1 MESVAYVTAMARI
14 FDNIDLKFTQGLQ
27 DIITNTGVKR
37 VDFCVG
43 YFNLRGWD
51 LIIDQIDQLTGDYI
65 EEESTNEPQHRV
77 CRLLIGMHQP
87 PEEQTRWLYSN
98 EDRTPDPEFVRSQK
112 VKIAR
117 DFRHQLQLGLPTKKD
132 ELTLRRLSQQLKY
145 GKVCVKLY
153 LRHPL
158 HAKLY
163 LAYRPDDNFNKIM
176 ALMGSSNLTFSGLCG
191 NGELNAEFADSDQSK
206 KLADWF
212 AERWDDRFCIDIT
225 NELIDAI
232 DNSWAGK
239 KDIPPYYIYLKTAY
253 HLSEEA
259 RSGIKEFTLTPE
271 FSRELFDFQQTAVKI
286 AARHLR
292 NEKRGGAMIGDVV
305 GLGKTIT
312 ACAIAKIYETTYA
325 SSTLIICPANLQ
337 EMWKKYAIKYD
348 LKVDI
353 MSMAKPI
360 DIDNA
365 RYYRLIIIDESHNL
379 RNGSKGSRYRNIK
392 SLIDRQDSNV
402 LLLTATPYNKDF
414 SDLANQLRLF
424 IDEDQD
430 LGMRPETYIRNLGG
444 ERQFMQA
451 HSETFIRSIAAFD
464 KSNCVEDWNELM
476 KLFLVRRTR
485 TFIKENY
492 AKTDPENGRRYL
504 EFPDKS
510 RSYFPDRIPKALKFE
525 TQPEDQYSRLYSDK
539 MIELMKSL
547 TLPRYG
553 LTAYINEDK
562 TQEASITE
570 KGIIENLSRAGT
582 QQMGFCKS
590 TFFKRID
597 SCGFSFLLT
606 LSRHILRNIVF
617 IYALEN
623 KLRLPIGDENQL
635 PDDFIDDED
644 VNCNIL
650 GDEFAKNGLPGK
662 YELPKI
668 STDIEEYMHRAKEYY
683 YAVATKNNVGFI
695 DSKYFKRTLKQH
707 LRKDCETL
715 IEMIKLCGEWKP
727 ATDRKL
733 NRLYDMLT
741 KDHKDEKVVVFT
753 QYSDTANYIYRE
765 LKNLGLKQLCVVT
778 GGSDNPTAD
787 VEKFSP
793 ISNER
798 PDIAPEEQY
807 RVMIATDVLSE
818 GQNLQDSHIIFNF
831 DLPWAIIRLIQR
843 AGRVDRIGQKAE
855 QIYCYSFFPADGV
868 ENIISLRKRL
878 NNRINDNAS
887 IIGSD
892 EIFFEGNEQNLRDMF
907 NEKAGTLDDEDDSDV
922 DLSSQAFQIWKN
934 ATDANPKLKE
944 IIPQLQNMVYS
955 TKEVKDAGSSGV
967 ITYARTHNDFDVLT
981 WLAPDG
987 SVTSHSQ
994 KKILQAMQCSLTDPN
1009 VEPLS
1014 NHHELVCQAIEQV
1027 EQETTDPTTAGILG
1041 NRFSTRYRLV
1051 DLLDHYYKQDMNIFF
1066 STEDKEDLKLAID
1079 DIYNYPL
1086 LDSAKLTIGQ
1096 MLRRNQN
1103 NDEIVQ
1109 YVLDLRKSGALCR
1122 LPVEDNTHREP
1133 AIICSLGMKYNK

>member
-1 MESVAYVTAMARI
+1 MARI

-27 DIITNTGVKR
+27 DIINAERGVKR

-51 LIIDQIDQLTGDYI
+51 LIIDQIDTLEGDFV
-65 EEESTNEPQHRV
+65 EEESLREPMHRV
-77 CRLLIGMHQP
+77 CRLLIGMHRP
-87 PEEQTRWLYSN
+87 PEELTRWLYGK
-98 EDRTPDPEFVRSQK
+98 EDFTPDAEFVRSQK

-117 DFRHQLQLGLPTKKD
+117 EFRRQLQLGLPSKKD
-132 ELTLRRLSQQLKY
+132 EITLQRLAHQLVS

-153 LRHPL
+153 LREPL

-163 LAYRPDDNFNKIM
+163 LAHRPDDSFCPIM
-176 ALMGSSNLTFSGLCG
+176 ALMGSSNLTWAGLRG
-191 NGELNAEFADSDQSK
+191 NGELNAEFGDSDQTR
-206 KLADWF
+206 KLYNWF
-212 AERWDDRFCIDIT
+212 ADRWDDKFCIDIT
-225 NELIDAI
+225 KELIEVI
-232 DNSWAGK
+232 NESWAGENV
-239 KDIPPYYIYLKTAY
+239 IPPYYIYLKTAY

-259 RSGIKEFTLTPE
+259 RNGIKEFTLSPD
-271 FSRELFDFQQTAVKI
+271 FRRELFDFQQTAVKI

-312 ACAIAKIYETTYA
+312 ACAIAKLYETTYA

-337 EMWKKYAIKYD
+337 DMWKKYARKYD

-353 MSMAKPI
+353 ISMAKPI
-360 DIDNA
+360 DVDNA

-379 RNGSKGSRYRNIK
+379 RNGVKGTRYKNIK
-392 SLIDRQDSNV
+392 ALIDRQDSNV

-414 SDLANQLRLF
+414 SDLANQLKLF
-424 IDEDQD
+424 ISDDQD
-430 LGMRPETYIRNLGG
+430 LGLRPEAYIRTLGG

-451 HSETFIRSIAAFD
+451 HSETFIRSISAFE
-464 KSNCVEDWNELM
+464 KSPCVEDWNELM

-485 TFIKENY
+485 TFIKDNY
-492 AKTDPENGRRYL
+492 AKIDPENGRKYL
-504 EFPDKS
+504 VFPDGS
-510 RSYFPDRIPKALKFE
+510 RSYFPDRIPKALKF
-525 TQPEDQYSRLYSDK
+525 TTEDGDQFSRLYSAE
-539 MIELMKSL
+539 MIEMMESL
-547 TLPRYG
+547 KLPRYG
-553 LTAYINEDK
+553 LTAFINEEKAAD
-562 TQEASITE
+562 ASTLE
-570 KGIIENLSRAGT
+570 KQIMENLSRAGI

-597 SCGFSFLLT
+597 SSGFSFLLT
-606 LSRHILRNIVF
+606 LSRHILRNMVF

-644 VNCNIL
+644 T
-650 GDEFAKNGLPGK
+650 NGSLFGEGNNGNNG
-662 YELPKI
+662 ELPKI
-668 STDIEEYMHRAKEYY
+668 STDLSEYMHRAEEYY
-683 YAVATKNNVGFI
+683 NIICTKNNVSFI
-695 DSKYFKRTLKQH
+695 DSKYFKRTLKQQ
-707 LRKDCETL
+707 LKKDCEVL
-715 IEMIKLCGEWKP
+715 INMIKLCGDWQP
-727 ATDRKL
+727 ATDQKL
-733 NRLYDMLT
+733 NLLYDMIT
-741 KDHKDEKVVVFT
+741 RSHSDEKIVVFT
-753 QYSDTANYIYRE
+753 QYSDTARYIGHE
-765 LKNLGLKQLCVVT
+765 LRKRGVKQLSVVT
-778 GGSDNPTAD
+778 GNSENPTTE

-798 PDIAPEEQY
+798 SDIALEDQY

-818 GQNLQDSHIIFNF
+818 GQNLQDSHIIVNF

-843 AGRVDRIGQKAE
+843 AGRVDRIGQKE
-855 QIYCYSFFPADGV
+855 DQIYCYSFFPADGV
-868 ENIISLRKRL
+868 EQIISLRERL
-878 NNRINDNAS
+878 NNRINENAN

-907 NEKAGTLDDEDDSDV
+907 NEKAGTLDDEDDGDV
-922 DLSSQAFQIWKN
+922 DLSSQAYQIWKN

-944 IIPQLQNMVYS
+944 IIPKLQNMVYS
-955 TKEVKDAGSSGV
+955 TKSATNPAESGV

-987 SVTSHSQ
+987 SIVSHSQ
-994 KKILQAMQCSLTDPN
+994 KRILQAMSCDALTPATS
-1009 VEPLS
+1009 PLV
-1014 NHHELVCQAIEQV
+1014 NHHELVCDAVAQV
-1027 EQETTDPTTAGILG
+1027 ESDSADPTTAGILG

-1051 DLLDHYYKQDMNIFF
+1051 ELLDHYYRQDTTLFF
-1066 STEDKEDLKLAID
+1066 TDEDKEDLKLAIN

-1086 LDSAKLTIGQ
+1086 LDTAKLTIGQ

-1109 YVLDLRKSGALCR
+1109 YVIDLRKNGALCR
-1122 LPVEDNTHREP
+1122 LPVEENTNREP
-1133 AIICSLGMKYNK
+1133 IIVCSLGMRYEN

>member
-1 MESVAYVTAMARI
+1 MARI
-14 FDNIDLKFTQGLQ
+14 FDNIDLNFTQGLQ

-51 LIIDQIDQLTGDYI
+51 LIIDQIDQLPGDYVD
-65 EEESTNEPQHRV
+65 EESSNSPVYRT

-87 PEEQTRWLYSN
+87 PEELTRWLYGR
-98 EDRTPDPEFVRSQK
+98 EKFTPDSEYVRSHK
-112 VKIAR
+112 VRIAR
-117 DFRHQLQLGLPTKKD
+117 EFRRQLQLGLPSKKD
-132 ELTLRRLSQQLKY
+132 ELTLRRLSQQLKD

-153 LRHPL
+153 LREPL

-176 ALMGSSNLTFSGLCG
+176 ALMGSSNLTWSGLRG

-212 AERWDDRFCIDIT
+212 CDRWDDKFCIDISK
-225 NELIDAI
+225 ELVEAI
-232 DNSWAGK
+232 DNSWAGETT
-239 KDIPPYYIYLKTAY
+239 IPPYYIYLKTAY
-253 HLSEEA
+253 HLSEDA
-259 RSGIKEFTLTPE
+259 RNGVKEFTLTPE
-271 FSRELFDFQQTAVKI
+271 FRKELFDFQQTAVKI
-286 AARHLR
+286 AAKHLR

-337 EMWKKYAIKYD
+337 DMWKKYARKYD

-360 DIDNA
+360 DIDNS

-379 RNGSKGSRYRNIK
+379 RNGAKGSRYRNIK

-424 IDEDQD
+424 ISDDQD
-430 LGMRPETYIRNLGG
+430 LGMRPEAYIRHLGG
-444 ERQFMQA
+444 ERQFLQT
-451 HSETFIRSIAAFD
+451 HSETFIRSISAFD
-464 KSNCVEDWNELM
+464 KSDCVEDWNELM

-492 AKTDPENGRRYL
+492 AKLDPKNNRKYL
-504 EFPDKS
+504 EFPNGD
-510 RSYFPDRIPKALKFE
+510 RSYFPDRLPKALKFQ
-525 TQPEDQYSRLYSDK
+525 TQPGDQYSRLYSDE
-539 MIELMKSL
+539 MITLMESL
-547 TLPRYG
+547 KLPRYG
-553 LTAYINEDK
+553 LTAYLNEEK
-562 TQEASITE
+562 AKEASTLE
-570 KGIIENLSRAGT
+570 KQIIENLSRAGER
-582 QQMGFCKS
+582 QMGFCKS

-606 LSRHILRNIVF
+606 LSRHILRNAVY
-617 IYALEN
+617 IYALDN

-635 PDDFIDDED
+635 PDDFIEDED
-644 VNCNIL
+644 VNSEIL
-650 GDEFAKNGLPGK
+650 GDEFKAEGASGNT
-662 YELPKI
+662 LPKI
-668 STDIEEYMHRAKEYY
+668 STDMEDYMRRAEKYY
-683 YAVATKNNVGFI
+683 NFIATKNNVSFI
-695 DSKYFKRTLKQH
+695 DSKYFKKTLKQK
-707 LRKDCETL
+707 LKQDCETL
-715 IEMIKLCGEWKP
+715 IDMIKLCGDWLP
-727 ATDRKL
+727 ATDQKL
-733 NRLYDMLT
+733 NLLYRMLT
-741 KDHKDEKVVVFT
+741 EDHKDEKIVVFT
-753 QYSDTANYIYRE
+753 QYSDTANYIGRE
-765 LKNLGLKQLCVVT
+765 LRKRGIGNLCVVT
-778 GGSDNPTAD
+778 GHCENPTAE

-793 ISNER
+793 VSNER
-798 PDIAPEEQY
+798 PDITLENQY

-818 GQNLQDSHIIFNF
+818 GQNLQDSHIIVNF

-843 AGRVDRIGQKAE
+843 AGRVDRIGQKE
-855 QIYCYSFFPADGV
+855 DRIFCYSFFPAEGV
-868 ENIISLRKRL
+868 EKIISLRKRL
-878 NNRINDNAS
+878 NDRINANAN

-907 NEKAGTLDDEDDSDV
+907 NEKAGSLDDEDDGDV

-934 ATDANPKLKE
+934 ATDANPRLKE
-944 IIPQLQNMVYS
+944 IIPKLQNMIYS
-955 TKEVKDAGSSGV
+955 TKTVSGPHESGV

-987 SVTSHSQ
+987 SVVSHSQ
-994 KKILQAMQCSLTDPN
+994 KRILQAMQCTMLDAAA
-1009 VEPLS
+1009 EPLE
-1014 NHHELVCQAIEQV
+1014 NHHELVGKAIEDV
-1027 EQETTDPTTAGILG
+1027 ESESADPTTAGILG
-1041 NRFSTRYRLV
+1041 NRFSTRYRIV
-1051 DLLDHYYKQDMNIFF
+1051 ELLDHYYRQDTTLFF
-1066 STEDKEDLKLAID
+1066 SEEDKEELKLAID
-1079 DIYNYPL
+1079 EIYNYPL
-1086 LDSAKLTIGQ
+1086 LDAAKLTIGQ

-1109 YVLDLRKSGALCR
+1109 YVIELRKNGALCR
-1122 LPVEDNTHREP
+1122 LPVEENQHKEP
-1133 AIICSLGMKYNK
+1133 TIICSMGMRYNP

>member
-1 MESVAYVTAMARI
+1 MLMARI
-14 FDNIDLKFTQGLQ
+14 FDNIDLKFTQGLHA
-27 DIITNTGVKR
+27 IITNAGVKR

-51 LIIDQIDQLTGDYI
+51 LIIDQIDTLPGDYV
-65 EEESTNEPQHRV
+65 EEESFREPVLRV

-87 PEEQTRWLYSN
+87 PEELTRWLYGKG
-98 EDRTPDPEFVRSQK
+98 DYAPDAEFVRSQK

-117 DFRHQLQLGLPTKKD
+117 EFRRQLQIGLPTKKD
-132 ELTLRRLSQQLKY
+132 ELTLRRLSQQLKE

-163 LAYRPDDNFNKIM
+163 LAHRPDDNFNKIM
-176 ALMGSSNLTFSGLCG
+176 ALMGSSNLTFSGLRG
-191 NGELNAEFADSDQSK
+191 NGELNAEFADSDQSR

-212 AERWDDRFCIDIT
+212 DERWDDKFCIDIT
-225 NELIDAI
+225 KELIEAI
-232 DNSWAGK
+232 DCSWAGK
-239 KDIPPYYIYLKTAY
+239 EDIPPYYIYLKTAY

-259 RSGIKEFTLTPE
+259 RNGIKEFTLTPE
-271 FSRELFDFQQTAVKI
+271 FRKELFDFQQTAVKI

-292 NEKRGGAMIGDVV
+292 NDKRGGAMIGDVV

-325 SSTLIICPANLQ
+325 SSTLIICPANLR
-337 EMWKKYAIKYD
+337 EMWKKYARKYD

-360 DIDNA
+360 DVDNS

-379 RNGSKGSRYRNIK
+379 RNGAKGSRYRNIK
-392 SLIDRQDSNV
+392 RLIDRQNSNV

-424 IDEDQD
+424 IDEDKD
-430 LGMRPETYIRNLGG
+430 LGIRPEAYIRQLGG
-444 ERQFMQA
+444 ERQFMQT

-464 KSNCVEDWNELM
+464 KSDCVEDWNELM

-492 AKTDPENGRRYL
+492 AKVDPENGRRYL
-504 EFPDKS
+504 EFPDKT

-525 TQPEDQYSRLYSDK
+525 TIPGDQYSRLYSER
-539 MIELMKSL
+539 MIEMMMSL

-553 LTAYINEDK
+553 LTAFLNKEK
-562 TQEASITE
+562 AMEASVTE
-570 KGIIENLSRAGT
+570 KGIIDNLSRAGT

-606 LSRHILRNIVF
+606 LSRHILRNMVF

-644 VNCNIL
+644 VNGHIL
-650 GDEFAKNGLPGK
+650 GEEFSKEGLPGK
-662 YELPKI
+662 NELPKI
-668 STDIEEYMHRAKEYY
+668 FTDLDDYMRRAAEYY
-683 YAVATKNNVGFI
+683 NFIATKNNVGFI
-695 DSKYFKRTLKQH
+695 DSKYFKRTLKQQ
-707 LRKDCETL
+707 LKKDCEIL
-715 IEMIKLCGEWKP
+715 IDMIRLCGDWNPE
-727 ATDRKL
+727 ADQKL
-733 NRLYDMLT
+733 NLLYDMLT
-741 KDHKDEKVVVFT
+741 ERHKNEKVVVFT
-753 QYSDTANYIYRE
+753 QYSDTANYICRE
-765 LKNLGLKQLCVVT
+765 LRRRGMKQLSVVT
-778 GGSDNPTAD
+778 GSCVNPTAE
-787 VEKFSP
+787 VERFSP
-793 ISNER
+793 TSNER
-798 PDIAPEEQY
+798 TDIADDEQY
-807 RVMIATDVLSE
+807 RVIIATDVLSE
-818 GQNLQDSHIIFNF
+818 GQNLQDSHIIVNF

-843 AGRVDRIGQKAE
+843 AGRVDRIGQME
-855 QIYCYSFFPADGV
+855 DRIYCYSFFPADGV
-868 ENIISLRKRL
+868 EKIISLRGRL
-878 NNRINDNAS
+878 NERINRNAN

-907 NEKAGTLDDEDDSDV
+907 NEKAGTLDDEEDGDV

-955 TKEVKDAGSSGV
+955 TKEVHDAANSGV
-967 ITYARTHNDFDVLT
+967 ITYARTYNDFDVLT

-987 SVTSHSQ
+987 TVMSQSQ
-994 KKILQAMQCSLTDPN
+994 KKILQAMQCSLSDPCI
-1009 VEPLS
+1009 EPLV
-1014 NHHELVCQAIEQV
+1014 NHHELVCQAVEQV
-1027 EQETTDPTTAGILG
+1027 ERDTADPTTAGILG
-1041 NRFSTRYRLV
+1041 NRLSTRYRLV
-1051 DLLDHYYKQDMNIFF
+1051 DLLDHYYKQDMNIFY
-1066 STEDKEDLKLAID
+1066 TAEDKEDLKLAID

-1096 MLRRNQN
+1096 MLRGNRN

-1109 YVLDLRKSGALCR
+1109 YVLELRKNNALCR
-1122 LPVEDNTHREP
+1122 LPVEDNSHRDP
-1133 AIICSLGMKYNK
+1133 VIVCSLGMKYNK

>member
-1 MESVAYVTAMARI
+1 MLMARI
-14 FDNIDLKFTQGLQ
+14 FDNIDLKFTQGLH
-27 DIITNTGVKR
+27 DIITNAGVKR

-51 LIIDQIDQLTGDYI
+51 LIIDQIDTLPGDYV
-65 EEESTNEPQHRV
+65 EEESFREPVLRV

-87 PEEQTRWLYSN
+87 PEELTRWLYGKG
-98 EDRTPDPEFVRSQK
+98 DYAPDAEFVRSQK

-117 DFRHQLQLGLPTKKD
+117 EFRRQLQIGLPTKKD
-132 ELTLRRLSQQLKY
+132 ELTLRRLSQQLKE

-163 LAYRPDDNFNKIM
+163 LAHRPDDNFNKIM
-176 ALMGSSNLTFSGLCG
+176 ALMGSSNLTFSGLRG
-191 NGELNAEFADSDQSK
+191 NGELNAEFADSDQSR

-212 AERWDDRFCIDIT
+212 DERWDDKFCIDIT
-225 NELIDAI
+225 KELIEAI
-232 DNSWAGK
+232 DCSWAGK
-239 KDIPPYYIYLKTAY
+239 EDIPPYYIYLKTAY

-259 RSGIKEFTLTPE
+259 RNGIKEFTLTPE
-271 FSRELFDFQQTAVKI
+271 FRKELFDFQQTAVKI

-292 NEKRGGAMIGDVV
+292 NDKRGGAMIGDVV

-325 SSTLIICPANLQ
+325 SSTLIICPANLR
-337 EMWKKYAIKYD
+337 EMWKKYARKYD

-360 DIDNA
+360 DVDNS

-379 RNGSKGSRYRNIK
+379 RNGAKGSRYRNIK
-392 SLIDRQDSNV
+392 RLIDRQNSNV

-424 IDEDQD
+424 IDEDKD
-430 LGMRPETYIRNLGG
+430 LGIRPEAYIRQLGG
-444 ERQFMQA
+444 ERQFMQT

-464 KSNCVEDWNELM
+464 KSDCVEDWNELM

-492 AKTDPENGRRYL
+492 AKVDPENGRRYL
-504 EFPDKS
+504 EFPDKT

-525 TQPEDQYSRLYSDK
+525 TIPGDQYSRLYSER
-539 MIELMKSL
+539 MIEMMMSL

-553 LTAYINEDK
+553 LTAFLNKEK
-562 TQEASITE
+562 AMEASVTE
-570 KGIIENLSRAGT
+570 KGIIDNLSRAGT

-606 LSRHILRNIVF
+606 LSRHILRNMVF

-644 VNCNIL
+644 VNGHIL
-650 GDEFAKNGLPGK
+650 GEEFSKEGLPGK
-662 YELPKI
+662 NELPKI
-668 STDIEEYMHRAKEYY
+668 FTDLDDYMRRAAEYY
-683 YAVATKNNVGFI
+683 NFIATKNNVGFI
-695 DSKYFKRTLKQH
+695 DSKYFKRTLKQQ
-707 LRKDCETL
+707 LKKDCEIL
-715 IEMIKLCGEWKP
+715 IDMIRLCGDWNPE
-727 ATDRKL
+727 ADQKL
-733 NRLYDMLT
+733 NLLYDMLT
-741 KDHKDEKVVVFT
+741 ERHKNEKVVVFT
-753 QYSDTANYIYRE
+753 QYSDTANYICRE
-765 LKNLGLKQLCVVT
+765 LRRRGMKQLSVVT
-778 GGSDNPTAD
+778 GSCVNPTAE
-787 VEKFSP
+787 VERFSP
-793 ISNER
+793 TSNER
-798 PDIAPEEQY
+798 TDIADDEQY
-807 RVMIATDVLSE
+807 RVIIATDVLSE
-818 GQNLQDSHIIFNF
+818 GQNLQDSHIIVNF

-843 AGRVDRIGQKAE
+843 AGRVDRIGQKE
-855 QIYCYSFFPADGV
+855 DRIYCYSFFPADGV
-868 ENIISLRKRL
+868 EKIISLRGRL
-878 NNRINDNAS
+878 NERINRNAN

-907 NEKAGTLDDEDDSDV
+907 NEKAGTLDDEEDGDV

-955 TKEVKDAGSSGV
+955 TKEVHDAANSGV
-967 ITYARTHNDFDVLT
+967 ITYARTYNDFDVLT

-987 SVTSHSQ
+987 TVMSQSQ
-994 KKILQAMQCSLTDPN
+994 KKILQAMQCSLSDPCI
-1009 VEPLS
+1009 EPLV
-1014 NHHELVCQAIEQV
+1014 NHHELVCQAVEQV
-1027 EQETTDPTTAGILG
+1027 ERDTADPTTAGILG
-1041 NRFSTRYRLV
+1041 NRLSTRYRLV
-1051 DLLDHYYKQDMNIFF
+1051 DLLDHYYKQDMNIFY
-1066 STEDKEDLKLAID
+1066 TAEDKEDLKLAID

-1096 MLRRNQN
+1096 MLRGNRN

-1109 YVLDLRKSGALCR
+1109 YVLELRKNNALCR
-1122 LPVEDNTHREP
+1122 LPVEDNSHRDP
-1133 AIICSLGMKYNK
+1133 VIVCSLGMKYNK

>member
-1 MESVAYVTAMARI
+1 MLMARI
-14 FDNIDLKFTQGLQ
+14 FDNIDLKFTQGLH
-27 DIITNTGVKR
+27 DIITNAGVKR

-51 LIIDQIDQLTGDYI
+51 LIIDQIDTLPGDYV
-65 EEESTNEPQHRV
+65 EEESFREPVLRV

-87 PEEQTRWLYSN
+87 PEELTRWLYGKG
-98 EDRTPDPEFVRSQK
+98 DYAPDAEFVRSQK

-117 DFRHQLQLGLPTKKD
+117 EFRRQLQIGLPTKKD
-132 ELTLRRLSQQLKY
+132 ELTLRRLSQQLKE

-163 LAYRPDDNFNKIM
+163 LAHRPDDNFNKIM
-176 ALMGSSNLTFSGLCG
+176 ALMGSSNLTFSGLRG
-191 NGELNAEFADSDQSK
+191 NGELNAEFADSDQSR

-212 AERWDDRFCIDIT
+212 DERWDDKFCIDIT
-225 NELIDAI
+225 KELIEAI
-232 DNSWAGK
+232 DCSWAGK
-239 KDIPPYYIYLKTAY
+239 EDIPPYYIYLKTAY

-259 RSGIKEFTLTPE
+259 RNGIKEFTLTPE
-271 FSRELFDFQQTAVKI
+271 FRKELFDFQQTAVKI

-292 NEKRGGAMIGDVV
+292 NDKRGGAMIGDVV

-325 SSTLIICPANLQ
+325 SSTLIICPANLR
-337 EMWKKYAIKYD
+337 EMWKKYARKYD

-360 DIDNA
+360 DVDNS

-379 RNGSKGSRYRNIK
+379 RNGAKGSRYRNIK
-392 SLIDRQDSNV
+392 RLIDRQNSNV

-424 IDEDQD
+424 IDEDKD
-430 LGMRPETYIRNLGG
+430 LGIRPEAYIRQLGG
-444 ERQFMQA
+444 ERQFMQT

-464 KSNCVEDWNELM
+464 KSDCVEDWNELM

-492 AKTDPENGRRYL
+492 AKVDPENGRRYL
-504 EFPDKS
+504 EFPDKT

-525 TQPEDQYSRLYSDK
+525 TIPGDQYSRLYSER
-539 MIELMKSL
+539 MIEMMMSL

-553 LTAYINEDK
+553 LTAFLNKEK
-562 TQEASITE
+562 AMEASVTE
-570 KGIIENLSRAGT
+570 KGIIDNLSRAGT

-606 LSRHILRNIVF
+606 LSRHILRNMVF

-644 VNCNIL
+644 VNGHIL
-650 GDEFAKNGLPGK
+650 GEEFSKEGLPGK
-662 YELPKI
+662 NELPKI
-668 STDIEEYMHRAKEYY
+668 FTDLDDYMRRAAEYY
-683 YAVATKNNVGFI
+683 NFIATKNNVGFI
-695 DSKYFKRTLKQH
+695 DSKYFKRTLKQQ
-707 LRKDCETL
+707 LKKDCEIL
-715 IEMIKLCGEWKP
+715 IDMIRLCGDWNPE
-727 ATDRKL
+727 ADQKL
-733 NRLYDMLT
+733 NLLYDMLT
-741 KDHKDEKVVVFT
+741 ERHKNEKVVVFT
-753 QYSDTANYIYRE
+753 QYSDTANYICRE
-765 LKNLGLKQLCVVT
+765 LRRRGMKQLSVVT
-778 GGSDNPTAD
+778 GSCVNPTAE
-787 VEKFSP
+787 VERFSP
-793 ISNER
+793 TSNER
-798 PDIAPEEQY
+798 TDIADDEQY
-807 RVMIATDVLSE
+807 RVIIATDVLSE
-818 GQNLQDSHIIFNF
+818 GQNLQDSHIIVNF

-843 AGRVDRIGQKAE
+843 AGRVDRIGQME
-855 QIYCYSFFPADGV
+855 DRIYCYSFFPADGV
-868 ENIISLRKRL
+868 EKIISLRGRL
-878 NNRINDNAS
+878 NERINRNAN

-907 NEKAGTLDDEDDSDV
+907 NEKAGTLDDEEDGDV

-955 TKEVKDAGSSGV
+955 TKEVHDAANSGV
-967 ITYARTHNDFDVLT
+967 ITYARTYNDFDVLT

-987 SVTSHSQ
+987 TVMSQSQ
-994 KKILQAMQCSLTDPN
+994 KKILQAMQCSLSDPCI
-1009 VEPLS
+1009 EPLV
-1014 NHHELVCQAIEQV
+1014 NHHELVCQAVEQV
-1027 EQETTDPTTAGILG
+1027 ERDTADPTTAGILG
-1041 NRFSTRYRLV
+1041 NRLSTRYRLV
-1051 DLLDHYYKQDMNIFF
+1051 DLLDHYYKQDMNIFY
-1066 STEDKEDLKLAID
+1066 TAEDKEDLKLAID

-1096 MLRRNQN
+1096 MLRGNRN

-1109 YVLDLRKSGALCR
+1109 YVLELRKNNALCR
-1122 LPVEDNTHREP
+1122 LPVEDNSHRDP
-1133 AIICSLGMKYNK
+1133 VIVCSLGMKYNK

>member
-1 MESVAYVTAMARI
+1 MARI

-51 LIIDQIDQLTGDYI
+51 LIIDQIDQLPGDYV
-65 EEESTNEPQHRV
+65 EEESSPSPMHRT

-87 PEEQTRWLYSN
+87 PEEMTRWLYGR
-98 EDRTPDPEFVRSQK
+98 EGFTPDGDYVRNQK
-112 VKIAR
+112 LKIAR
-117 DFRHQLQLGLPTKKD
+117 EFRRQLQLGLPTKKD
-132 ELTLRRLSQQLKY
+132 ELTLRRLSQQLKD

-153 LRHPL
+153 LREPL

-163 LAYRPDDNFNKIM
+163 LAHRPDDNFNKIM
-176 ALMGSSNLTFSGLCG
+176 ALMGSSNLTWSGLRG

-212 AERWDDRFCIDIT
+212 CDRWDDKFCIDISK
-225 NELIDAI
+225 ELIEVI
-232 DNSWAGK
+232 DNSWAGST
-239 KDIPPYYIYLKTAY
+239 DIPPYYIYLKAAY

-259 RSGIKEFTLTPE
+259 RNGIKEFTLTPE
-271 FSRELFDFQQTAVKI
+271 FRRELFDFQQTAVKI

-337 EMWKKYAIKYD
+337 EMWRKYARKYD

-360 DIDNA
+360 DIDNS

-379 RNGSKGSRYRNIK
+379 RNGAKGSRYRNIK
-392 SLIDRQDSNV
+392 ALIDRQDSNV

-424 IDEDQD
+424 ISDDQD
-430 LGMRPETYIRNLGG
+430 LGMRPEAYIRNLGG
-444 ERQFMQA
+444 ERQFMQT
-451 HSETFIRSIAAFD
+451 HSETFIRSISAFD
-464 KSNCVEDWNELM
+464 KSDCIEDWNELM

-492 AKTDPENGRRYL
+492 AKLDPKNNRKYL
-504 EFPDKS
+504 EFPNGD
-510 RSYFPDRIPKALKFE
+510 RSYFPDRLPKAIKFE
-525 TQPEDQYSRLYSDK
+525 TESDDQYSRLYSRQ
-539 MIELMKSL
+539 MIDLMESL
-547 TLPRYG
+547 DLPRYG
-553 LTAYINEDK
+553 LTAYLNEEKAKD
-562 TQEASITE
+562 ASTLE
-570 KGIIENLSRAGT
+570 KQIIENLSLAGG

-590 TFFKRID
+590 TFLKRID

-606 LSRHILRNIVF
+606 LSRHILRNAVYL
-617 IYALEN
+617 YALDN
-623 KLRLPIGDENQL
+623 KLRLPVGDENQL

-644 VNCNIL
+644 VNSNIL
-650 GDEFAKNGLPGK
+650 GDDFKNDGAADNDLP
-662 YELPKI
+662 EI
-668 STDIEEYMHRAKEYY
+668 STDMEDYMRRAENYY
-683 YAVATKNNVGFI
+683 NFIATKNNVSFI
-695 DSKYFKRTLKQH
+695 DSKYFKRTLKQK
-707 LRKDCETL
+707 LKKDCETL
-715 IEMIKLCGEWKP
+715 IEMINLCGEWQP
-727 ATDRKL
+727 DTDQKL
-733 NRLYDMLT
+733 NELYNLLIE
-741 KDHKDEKVVVFT
+741 KHPDEKVVVFT
-753 QYSDTANYIYRE
+753 QYSDTANYIGRE
-765 LKNLGLKQLCVVT
+765 LRKRGITNLSVVT
-778 GGSDNPTAD
+778 GGCDNPTAE

-793 ISNER
+793 VSNER
-798 PDIAPEEQY
+798 ADIQQEEQY
-807 RVMIATDVLSE
+807 RVLIATDVLSE
-818 GQNLQDSHIIFNF
+818 GQNLQDSHIIVNF

-843 AGRVDRIGQKAE
+843 AGRVDRIGQKEE
-855 QIYCYSFFPADGV
+855 QIICYSFFPAEGV

-878 NNRINDNAS
+878 NDRINANAN

-907 NEKAGTLDDEDDSDV
+907 NEKAGTLDDEDDGDV

-934 ATDANPKLKE
+934 ATDANPRLKE
-944 IIPQLQNMVYS
+944 IIPKLQNMVYS
-955 TKEVKDAGSSGV
+955 TKTVDNAGETGV

-987 SVTSHSQ
+987 SVVSHSQ
-994 KKILQAMQCSLTDPN
+994 KRILQAMQCSIDDAP
-1009 VEPLS
+1009 VEPIA
-1014 NHHELVCQAIEQV
+1014 NHHELVGKAIAQI
-1027 EQETTDPTTAGILG
+1027 ETETADPTTAGILG

-1051 DLLDHYYKQDMNIFF
+1051 ELLDHYYRQETTLFF
-1066 STEDKEDLKLAID
+1066 NEEDKEDLKLAID

-1086 LDSAKLTIGQ
+1086 LDTAKLAIGQ
-1096 MLRRNQN
+1096 MLRRNQD

-1109 YVLDLRKSGALCR
+1109 YVVDLRKNGALCR
-1122 LPVEDNTHREP
+1122 LPIEENQHKEP
-1133 AIICSLGMKYNK
+1133 TIVCSMGLRYNP

>member
-1 MESVAYVTAMARI
+1 MARI
-14 FDNIDLKFTQGLQ
+14 YDNIDEKFTEGLQGL
-27 DIITNTGVKR
+27 ILAILVKR

-51 LIIDQIDQLTGDYI
+51 LIIDQIDQLPGDYV
-65 EEESTNEPQHRV
+65 EEESSIESQFRV
-77 CRLLIGMHQP
+77 CRLLVGMHQP
-87 PEEQTRWLYSN
+87 PEELTRWLYGK
-98 EDRTPDPEFVRSQK
+98 DDHKPDAEFVRSQK
-112 VKIAR
+112 LKIAR
-117 DFRHQLQLGLPTKKD
+117 EFRRQLQLGLPSKKD
-132 ELTLRRLSQQLKY
+132 EITLRRLSQQLKD

-163 LAYRPDDNFNKIM
+163 LSYRPDDNYNKIL
-176 ALMGSSNLTFSGLCG
+176 ALMGSSNLTFSGLRG
-191 NGELNAEFADSDQSK
+191 NGELNAEFGDSDQAK

-212 AERWDDRFCIDIT
+212 NDRWDDKFCIDIT
-225 NELIDAI
+225 KELIDAI

-239 KDIPPYYIYLKTAY
+239 EDIPPYYIYLKTAY
-253 HLSEEA
+253 HLSDEA

-271 FSRELFDFQQTAVKI
+271 FRRELFDFQQTAVKI

-337 EMWKKYAIKYD
+337 EMWKKYACKYD

-360 DIDNA
+360 DVDNA

-379 RNGSKGSRYRNIK
+379 RNGAKGTRYKNIK
-392 SLIDRQDSNV
+392 SLIDHQDSNV

-424 IDEDQD
+424 ISDDQD
-430 LGMRPETYIRNLGG
+430 LGIRPEAYIRKLGG
-444 ERQFMQA
+444 ERNFLQA
-451 HSETFIRSIAAFD
+451 HNDTFIRSIAAFA
-464 KSNCVEDWNELM
+464 KSDCVEDWNELM

-492 AKTDPENGRRYL
+492 AKIDPENGRRYL
-504 EFPDKS
+504 EFTDKS
-510 RSYFPDRIPKALKFE
+510 RSYFPDRLPKALKFE
-525 TQPEDQYSRLYSDK
+525 TTPGDQYTRLYSQE
-539 MIELMKSL
+539 MIELMESL
-547 TLPRYG
+547 KLPRYG
-553 LTAYINEDK
+553 LTAFINEEK
-562 TQEASITE
+562 AKEASVLE
-570 KGIIENLSRAGT
+570 KQIMENLSRAGT

-606 LSRHILRNIVF
+606 LSRHILRNMVF
-617 IYALEN
+617 IYALDN
-623 KLRLPIGDENQL
+623 NLRVPIGDENQL
-635 PDDFIDDED
+635 PDEFIEDQDINGLFTDDDES
-644 VNCNIL
+644 L
-650 GDEFAKNGLPGK
+650 GKGVI
-662 YELPKI
+662 PKI
-668 STDIEEYMHRAKEYY
+668 STDLNEYMRRAKAHYNTI
-683 YAVATKNNVGFI
+683 VIKNNVSFI
-695 DSKYFKRTLKQH
+695 DSKYFKRTLKQQ
-707 LRKDCETL
+707 LKKDCETL
-715 IEMIKLCGEWKP
+715 ISMIKLCGEWQP
-727 ATDRKL
+727 ATDQKL
-733 NRLYDMLT
+733 NLLVDMLT
-741 KDHKDEKVVVFT
+741 KTHKDEKVVVFT

-765 LKNLGLKQLCVVT
+765 LHRRGLKQLSVVT
-778 GGSDNPTAD
+778 GSCENPTAE

-793 ISNER
+793 ISNDH
-798 PDIAPEEQY
+798 PDIPVAEQY
-807 RVMIATDVLSE
+807 RIMIATDVLSE
-818 GQNLQDSHIIFNF
+818 GQNLQDCHIIVNF

-843 AGRVDRIGQKAE
+843 AGRVDRIGQKE
-855 QIYCYSFFPADGV
+855 NKIYCYSFFPAEGV
-868 ENIISLRKRL
+868 EKIISLRKRL
-878 NNRINDNAS
+878 NDRINENAN

-907 NEKAGTLDDEDDSDV
+907 NEKAGTLDDEDDGDV
-922 DLSSQAFQIWKN
+922 DLSSQAYQIWKN

-955 TKEVKDAGSSGV
+955 TKSVDNAVDAGV

-981 WLAPDG
+981 WIAPDG
-987 SVTSHSQ
+987 TVISNSQ
-994 KKILQAMQCSLTDPN
+994 KKILQAMECSLSDPS
-1009 VEPLS
+1009 VEPLA
-1014 NHHELVCQAIEQV
+1014 NHHELVCQAVEQV
-1027 EQETTDPTTAGILG
+1027 QAESANPTTAGILG
-1041 NRFSTRYRLV
+1041 SRFSTRYRLV
-1051 DLLDHYYKQDMNIFF
+1051 DLLEHYYKQETSLFF
-1066 STEDKEDLKLAID
+1066 DADDKEDLKLAID

-1109 YVLDLRKSGALCR
+1109 YVLDLRKNGALCR
-1122 LPVEDNTHREP
+1122 LPLEDNSHREP
-1133 AIICSLGMKYNK
+1133 VIVCSLGMRTTK

>member
-1 MESVAYVTAMARI
+1 MARI
-14 FDNIDLKFTQGLQ
+14 YDNIDAKFTEGLQ
-27 DIITNTGVKR
+27 GIISAALVKR

-51 LIIDQIDQLTGDYI
+51 LIIDQIDQLPGDYV
-65 EEESTNEPQHRV
+65 EEESSRESQFRV
-77 CRLLIGMHQP
+77 CRLLVGMHQP
-87 PEEQTRWLYSN
+87 PEELTRWLYGK
-98 EDRTPDPEFVRSQK
+98 EEHKPDAEFVRSQK
-112 VKIAR
+112 LKIAR
-117 DFRHQLQLGLPTKKD
+117 EFRRQLQLGLPSKKD
-132 ELTLRRLSQQLKY
+132 EITLRRLSQQLKD

-153 LRHPL
+153 LRHHL

-163 LAYRPDDNFNKIM
+163 LAYRPDDNYNKIL
-176 ALMGSSNLTFSGLCG
+176 ALMGSSNLTFSGLRG
-191 NGELNAEFADSDQSK
+191 NGELNAEFGDSDQAK

-212 AERWDDRFCIDIT
+212 DDRWDDKFCIDIT
-225 NELIDAI
+225 KELIDAI

-239 KDIPPYYIYLKTAY
+239 EDIPPYYIYLKTAY
-253 HLSEEA
+253 HLSDEA

-271 FSRELFDFQQTAVKI
+271 FRRELFDFQQTAVKI

-337 EMWKKYAIKYD
+337 EMWKKYARKYD

-360 DIDNA
+360 DVDNA

-379 RNGSKGSRYRNIK
+379 RNGAKGTRYKNIK
-392 SLIDRQDSNV
+392 ALIDHQDSNV

-424 IDEDQD
+424 ISDDQD
-430 LGMRPETYIRNLGG
+430 LGMRPEAYIRKLGG
-444 ERQFMQA
+444 ERNFMQA
-451 HSETFIRSIAAFD
+451 HSETFIRSIAAFA
-464 KSNCVEDWNELM
+464 KSDCVEDWNELM

-492 AKTDPENGRRYL
+492 AKEDPENGRRYL
-504 EFPDKS
+504 EFSDKS
-510 RSYFPDRIPKALKFE
+510 RSYFPDRLPKALKFE
-525 TQPEDQYSRLYSDK
+525 TTPGDQYSRLYSQD
-539 MIELMKSL
+539 MIELMESL
-547 TLPRYG
+547 KLPRYG
-553 LTAYINEDK
+553 LTAFINEEK
-562 TQEASITE
+562 AKEASVLE
-570 KGIIENLSRAGT
+570 KQIMENLSRAGT

-606 LSRHILRNIVF
+606 LSRHILRNMVF
-617 IYALEN
+617 IYALDN
-623 KLRLPIGDENQL
+623 KLRVPIGDENQL
-635 PDDFIDDED
+635 PDDFIDDQD
-644 VNCNIL
+644 I
-650 GDEFAKNGLPGK
+650 NGLFTDDSVSLGK
-662 YELPKI
+662 GVLPKI
-668 STDIEEYMHRAKEYY
+668 STDLDEYMRRAAEYY
-683 YAVATKNNVGFI
+683 NTIVVKNNVSFI
-695 DSKYFKRTLKQH
+695 DSKYFKRTLKQQ
-707 LRKDCETL
+707 LKKDCETL
-715 IEMIKLCGEWKP
+715 ISMIKLCGEWQP
-727 ATDRKL
+727 ATDQKL
-733 NRLYDMLT
+733 NLLVDMLT
-741 KDHKDEKVVVFT
+741 KTHKDEKVVVFT

-765 LKNLGLKQLCVVT
+765 LYRRGLKQLSVVT
-778 GGSDNPTAD
+778 GSCENPTAE

-793 ISNER
+793 ISNDR
-798 PDIAPEEQY
+798 PDIPAAEQY
-807 RVMIATDVLSE
+807 RIMIATDVLSE
-818 GQNLQDSHIIFNF
+818 GQNLQDSHIIVNF

-843 AGRVDRIGQKAE
+843 AGRVDRIGQKE
-855 QIYCYSFFPADGV
+855 NQIYCYSFFPAEGV
-868 ENIISLRKRL
+868 EKIISLRKRL
-878 NNRINDNAS
+878 NDRINENAN

-907 NEKAGTLDDEDDSDV
+907 NEKAGTLDDEDDGDV
-922 DLSSQAFQIWKN
+922 DLSSQAYQIWKN

-955 TKEVKDAGSSGV
+955 TKSVDNAVDAGV

-987 SVTSHSQ
+987 TVISNSQ
-994 KKILQAMQCSLTDPN
+994 KKILQAMQCSLSDPS
-1009 VEPLS
+1009 VEPLA
-1014 NHHELVCQAIEQV
+1014 NHHELVCQAIAQV
-1027 EQETTDPTTAGILG
+1027 EAESADPTTAGILG

-1051 DLLDHYYKQDMNIFF
+1051 DLLDHYYKQETSLFF
-1066 STEDKEDLKLAID
+1066 DADDKEDLKLAID

-1109 YVLDLRKSGALCR
+1109 YVLDLRKNGALCR
-1122 LPVEDNTHREP
+1122 LPLEDNSHREP
-1133 AIICSLGMKYNK
+1133 VIVCSLGMRKTK

>member
-1 MESVAYVTAMARI
+1 MARI

-27 DIITNTGVKR
+27 DIINTERGVKR

-51 LIIDQIDQLTGDYI
+51 LIIDQIDTLEGDFI
-65 EEESTNEPQHRV
+65 EEESFREPVHRV
-77 CRLLIGMHQP
+77 CRLLIGMHRP
-87 PEEQTRWLYSN
+87 PEELTRWLYGK
-98 EDRTPDPEFVRSQK
+98 EDFTPDAEYVRSQN

-117 DFRHQLQLGLPTKKD
+117 EFRRQLQLGLPSKKD
-132 ELTLRRLSQQLKY
+132 EITLQRLAHQLAL

-153 LRHPL
+153 LREPL

-163 LAYRPDDNFNKIM
+163 LAHRPDDTFCPIM
-176 ALMGSSNLTFSGLCG
+176 AIMGSSNLTWAGLRG
-191 NGELNAEFADSDQSK
+191 NGELNAEFGDSDQTR
-206 KLADWF
+206 KLYNWF
-212 AERWDDRFCIDIT
+212 TNRWDDKFCIDIT
-225 NELIDAI
+225 KELIEVI
-232 DNSWAGK
+232 NESWAGEK
-239 KDIPPYYIYLKTAY
+239 VIPPYYIYLKTAY

-259 RSGIKEFTLTPE
+259 RNGIKEFTLSPE
-271 FSRELFDFQQTAVKI
+271 FRKSLFDFQQTAVKI

-312 ACAIAKIYETTYA
+312 ACAIAKLYETTYA

-337 EMWKKYAIKYD
+337 EMWKKYARKYD

-353 MSMAKPI
+353 MSLAKPI
-360 DIDNA
+360 DIDNS

-379 RNGSKGSRYRNIK
+379 RNGAKGIRYRNIK
-392 SLIDRQDSNV
+392 ALIDRQDSNV
-402 LLLTATPYNKDF
+402 LLLTATPYNKNF
-414 SDLANQLRLF
+414 SDLANQLKLF
-424 IDEDQD
+424 ISDDQD
-430 LGMRPETYIRNLGG
+430 LGVRPEAYIRSLGG

-451 HSETFIRSIAAFD
+451 HNETFIRSISAFE
-464 KSNCVEDWNELM
+464 KSPEVEDWNELM

-492 AKTDPENGRRYL
+492 AKTDPKSGRKYL
-504 EFPDKS
+504 VFPDGTP
-510 RSYFPDRIPKALKFE
+510 SYFPDRIPKAIKFTTE
-525 TQPEDQYSRLYSDK
+525 NGDQFSRLYSAE
-539 MIELMKSL
+539 MIRMMESL
-547 TLPRYG
+547 KLPRYG
-553 LTAYINEDK
+553 LTAFINEEKAAD
-562 TQEASITE
+562 ASTLE
-570 KGIIENLSRAGT
+570 KQIIENLSRAGN

-597 SCGFSFLLT
+597 SSGFSFLLT
-606 LSRHILRNIVF
+606 LSRHILRNMVF

-644 VNCNIL
+644 TNGSLLDNDSDGNN
-650 GDEFAKNGLPGK
+650 GD
-662 YELPKI
+662 LPKI
-668 STDIEEYMHRAKEYY
+668 STDLDEYMRRAEEYYNIICI
-683 YAVATKNNVGFI
+683 KNNVSFI

-707 LRKDCETL
+707 LKKDCEVL
-715 IEMIKLCGEWKP
+715 IEMIRLCGDWQP
-727 ATDRKL
+727 DTDQKL
-733 NRLYDMLT
+733 NLLYDMIT
-741 KDHKDEKVVVFT
+741 RDHKNEKIVVFT
-753 QYSDTANYIYRE
+753 QYSDTARYIGHE
-765 LKNLGLKQLCVVT
+765 LRKRGLKQISVVT
-778 GGSDNPTAD
+778 GNCENPTAE
-787 VEKFSP
+787 VERFSP

-798 PDIAPEEQY
+798 TDIAPEDQY

-818 GQNLQDSHIIFNF
+818 GQNLQDSHIIVNF

-843 AGRVDRIGQKAE
+843 AGRVDRIGQKEE

-868 ENIISLRKRL
+868 EQIISLRERL
-878 NNRINDNAS
+878 NNRINENAN

-907 NEKAGTLDDEDDSDV
+907 NEKAGALDEEDDSDV
-922 DLSSQAFQIWKN
+922 DLSSQAYQIWKN
-934 ATDANPKLKE
+934 ATDANPRLKE
-944 IIPQLQNMVYS
+944 IIPRLQNMVYS
-955 TKEVKDAGSSGV
+955 TKSTDNQAESGV

-987 SVTSHSQ
+987 SVVSHSQ
-994 KKILQAMQCSLTDPN
+994 KRILQAMSCASDTPSTS
-1009 VEPLS
+1009 PLA
-1014 NHHELVCQAIEQV
+1014 NHHELVCDAVAQV
-1027 EQETTDPTTAGILG
+1027 ETDTTDPTTAGILG

-1051 DLLDHYYKQDMNIFF
+1051 ELLDHYYRQNTTLFF
-1066 STEDKEDLKLAID
+1066 SEEDKEDLKLAIN

-1086 LDSAKLTIGQ
+1086 LDTAKLTIGQ

-1109 YVLDLRKSGALCR
+1109 YVIDLRKNGALCR
-1122 LPVEDNTHREP
+1122 LPVEENTNREP
-1133 AIICSLGMKYNK
+1133 TIVCSLGMKYVI

>member
-1 MESVAYVTAMARI
+1 MARI

-51 LIIDQIDQLTGDYI
+51 FIIDQIDRLPGDYV
-65 EEESTNEPQHRV
+65 EEDSLCEPPSRV
-77 CRLLIGMHQP
+77 CRLLVGMHQP
-87 PEEQTRWLYSN
+87 PEELTRWLYGKEEN
-98 EDRTPDPEFVRSQK
+98 TPDAEFVRSQK

-117 DFRHQLQLGLPTKKD
+117 DFRRQLQLGLPTKKD
-132 ELTLRRLSQQLKY
+132 ELTLRHLSQQLKE

-163 LAYRPDDNFNKIM
+163 LAHRPDDNFNKIM
-176 ALMGSSNLTFSGLCG
+176 ALMGSSNLTFSGLRG

-212 AERWDDRFCIDIT
+212 DGRWNDRFSIDIT
-225 NELIDAI
+225 KELIDAI

-239 KDIPPYYIYLKTAY
+239 EDIPPYYIYLKTAY

-259 RSGIKEFTLTPE
+259 RNGIKEFALTPE
-271 FSRELFDFQQTAVKI
+271 FRRELFDFQQTAVKI

-337 EMWKKYAIKYD
+337 EMWKKYAVKYD

-353 MSMAKPI
+353 LSMAKPI
-360 DIDNA
+360 DVDNA

-379 RNGSKGSRYRNIK
+379 RNGAKGKRYNNIK
-392 SLIDRQDSNV
+392 KLIDRQDSNV

-424 IDEDQD
+424 IDDDQD
-430 LGMRPETYIRNLGG
+430 LGMRPEAYIRRLGG
-444 ERQFMQA
+444 ERQFMQT

-464 KSNCVEDWNELM
+464 KSDCVEDWNELM

-492 AKTDPENGRRYL
+492 AKTDPGNGRKYL
-504 EFPDKS
+504 EFPDKT

-525 TQPEDQYSRLYSDK
+525 TVPGDQYSRLYSDK
-539 MIELMKSL
+539 MIEMMESL
-547 TLPRYG
+547 NLPRYS
-553 LTAYINEDK
+553 LTASLNEEK
-562 TQEASITE
+562 AKEASVIE
-570 KGIIENLSRAGT
+570 KGIIENLSRAGNR
-582 QQMGFCKS
+582 QMGFCKS

-606 LSRHILRNIVF
+606 LSRHILRNMVF

-644 VNCNIL
+644 VNGNIL
-650 GDEFAKNGLPGK
+650 GKDFAKEGLPGK
-662 YELPKI
+662 SDLPKI
-668 STDIEEYMHRAKEYY
+668 STDLDEYMRHAEKYY
-683 YAVATKNNVGFI
+683 QSIATKNNVGFI
-695 DSKYFKRTLKQH
+695 DSKYFKRTLKQQ
-707 LRKDCETL
+707 LKKDCETL
-715 IEMIKLCGEWKP
+715 IEMIKLCGEWEP
-727 ATDRKL
+727 ATDQKL
-733 NRLYDMLT
+733 NLLYGLLT
-741 KDHKDEKVVVFT
+741 TTHKDEKVVVFT

-765 LKNLGLKQLCVVT
+765 LKRRGLKQLAVVT
-778 GGSDNPTAD
+778 GSCDNPTAE

-793 ISNER
+793 VSNDR
-798 PDIAPEEQY
+798 PDITPEEQY
-807 RVMIATDVLSE
+807 RIIIATDVLSE
-818 GQNLQDSHIIFNF
+818 GQNLQDSHIIVNF

-843 AGRVDRIGQKAE
+843 AGRVDRIGQKE
-855 QIYCYSFFPADGV
+855 DKIYCYSFFPADGV
-868 ENIISLRKRL
+868 EKLISLRERL
-878 NNRINDNAS
+878 NDRINENAN

-907 NEKAGTLDDEDDSDV
+907 NEKAGTLDDEDDGDV
-922 DLSSQAFQIWKN
+922 DISSQAFQIWKN
-934 ATDANPKLKE
+934 ATDANPELKE
-944 IIPQLQNMVYS
+944 IIPRLQNMVYS
-955 TKEVKDAGSSGV
+955 TKAVEDAGLAGV
-967 ITYARTHNDFDVLT
+967 ITYSRTHNDFDVLT

-987 SVTSHSQ
+987 SVISHSQ
-994 KKILQAMQCSLTDPN
+994 KKILQAMQCPIGEPTI
-1009 VEPLS
+1009 EPLE
-1014 NHHELVCQAIEQV
+1014 NHHELVCQAVDQV
-1027 EQETTDPTTAGILG
+1027 KKGTADPATAGILG

-1051 DLLDHYYKQDMNIFF
+1051 NLLDHYYRLDTNIFF
-1066 STEDKEDLKLAID
+1066 SAEDKEELKLAID

-1086 LDSAKLTIGQ
+1086 LDSAKLSIGQ
-1096 MLRRNQN
+1096 MLRRNQS

-1122 LPVEDNTHREP
+1122 LPVEENTRRDP
-1133 AIICSLGMKYNK
+1133 AIVCSLGMKYEK

>member
-1 MESVAYVTAMARI
+1 MLMARI
-14 FDNIDLKFTQGLQ
+14 FDNIDLKFTQGLH
-27 DIITNTGVKR
+27 DIITNAGVKR

-51 LIIDQIDQLTGDYI
+51 LIIDQIDTLPGDYV
-65 EEESTNEPQHRV
+65 EEESFREPVLRV

-87 PEEQTRWLYSN
+87 PEELTRWLYGKG
-98 EDRTPDPEFVRSQK
+98 DYAPDAEFVRSQK

-117 DFRHQLQLGLPTKKD
+117 EFRRQLQLGLPTKKD
-132 ELTLRRLSQQLKY
+132 EITLRRLSRQLKD

-163 LAYRPDDNFNKIM
+163 LAHRPDDNFNKIM
-176 ALMGSSNLTFSGLCG
+176 ALMGSSNLTFSGLRG
-191 NGELNAEFADSDQSK
+191 NGELNAEFADSDQSR

-212 AERWDDRFCIDIT
+212 DERWDDKFCIDIT
-225 NELIDAI
+225 KELIEAI
-232 DNSWAGK
+232 DCSWAGK
-239 KDIPPYYIYLKTAY
+239 EDIPPYYIYLKTAY

-259 RSGIKEFTLTPE
+259 RNGIKEFALTPE
-271 FSRELFDFQQTAVKI
+271 FRRELFDFQQTAVKI

-292 NEKRGGAMIGDVV
+292 NDKRGGAMIGDVV

-337 EMWKKYAIKYD
+337 EMWKKYARKYD

-360 DIDNA
+360 DVDNS

-379 RNGSKGSRYRNIK
+379 RNGAKGSRYRNIK
-392 SLIDRQDSNV
+392 QLIDRQDSNV

-424 IDEDQD
+424 IDEDKD
-430 LGMRPETYIRNLGG
+430 LGIRPEAYIRQLGG
-444 ERQFMQA
+444 ERQFMQT

-464 KSNCVEDWNELM
+464 KSDCVEDWNELM

-492 AKTDPENGRRYL
+492 AKVDPENGRRYL
-504 EFPDKS
+504 EFPDKT

-525 TQPEDQYSRLYSDK
+525 TIPGDQYSRLYSER
-539 MIELMKSL
+539 MIEMMMSL

-553 LTAYINEDK
+553 LTAFLNKEK
-562 TQEASITE
+562 AMEASVTE
-570 KGIIENLSRAGT
+570 KGIIDNLSRAGT

-606 LSRHILRNIVF
+606 LSRHILRNMVF

-644 VNCNIL
+644 VNGHIL
-650 GDEFAKNGLPGK
+650 GEEFSKEGLPGK
-662 YELPKI
+662 NELPKI
-668 STDIEEYMHRAKEYY
+668 STDLDDYMRRAAEYY
-683 YAVATKNNVGFI
+683 NFIATKNNVGFI
-695 DSKYFKRTLKQH
+695 DSKYFKRTLKQQ
-707 LRKDCETL
+707 LKKDCEIL
-715 IEMIKLCGEWKP
+715 IDMIRLCGDWNPE
-727 ATDRKL
+727 ADQKL
-733 NRLYDMLT
+733 NLLYDMLT
-741 KDHKDEKVVVFT
+741 ERHKNEKVVVFT
-753 QYSDTANYIYRE
+753 QYSDTANYICRE
-765 LKNLGLKQLCVVT
+765 LRRRGMKQLSVVT
-778 GGSDNPTAD
+778 GSCVNPTAE
-787 VEKFSP
+787 VERFSP
-793 ISNER
+793 TSNER
-798 PDIAPEEQY
+798 TDIADDEQY
-807 RVMIATDVLSE
+807 RVIIATDVLSE
-818 GQNLQDSHIIFNF
+818 GQNLQDSHIIVNF

-843 AGRVDRIGQKAE
+843 AGRVDRIGQKE
-855 QIYCYSFFPADGV
+855 DQIYCYSFFPADGV
-868 ENIISLRKRL
+868 EKIISLRGRL
-878 NNRINDNAS
+878 NERINRNAN

-907 NEKAGTLDDEDDSDV
+907 NEKAGTLDDEEDGDV

-955 TKEVKDAGSSGV
+955 TKEVHDAANGGV
-967 ITYARTHNDFDVLT
+967 ITYARTYNDFDVLT

-987 SVTSHSQ
+987 TVMSQSQ
-994 KKILQAMQCSLTDPN
+994 KKILQAMQCSLSDPCI
-1009 VEPLS
+1009 EPLV
-1014 NHHELVCQAIEQV
+1014 NHHELVCQAVEQV
-1027 EQETTDPTTAGILG
+1027 ERDTADPTTAGILG
-1041 NRFSTRYRLV
+1041 NRLSTRYRLV
-1051 DLLDHYYKQDMNIFF
+1051 DLLDHYYKQDMNIFY
-1066 STEDKEDLKLAID
+1066 TAEDKEDLKLAID

-1096 MLRRNQN
+1096 MLRGNRNN
-1103 NDEIVQ
+1103 EEIVQ
-1109 YVLDLRKSGALCR
+1109 YVLDLRKNNALCR
-1122 LPVEDNTHREP
+1122 LPVEDNSHRDP
-1133 AIICSLGMKYNK
+1133 VIVCSLGMKYNK

>member
-1 MESVAYVTAMARI
+1 MLMARI
-14 FDNIDLKFTQGLQ
+14 FDNIDLKFTQGLH
-27 DIITNTGVKR
+27 DIITNAGVKR

-51 LIIDQIDQLTGDYI
+51 LIIDQIDTLPGDYV
-65 EEESTNEPQHRV
+65 EEESVREPVLRV

-87 PEEQTRWLYSN
+87 PEELTRWLYGKG
-98 EDRTPDPEFVRSQK
+98 DYAPDAEFVRSQK

-117 DFRHQLQLGLPTKKD
+117 EFRRQLQLGLPTKKD
-132 ELTLRRLSQQLKY
+132 EITLRRLSRQLKD

-163 LAYRPDDNFNKIM
+163 LAHRPDDNFNKIM
-176 ALMGSSNLTFSGLCG
+176 ALMGSSNLTFSGLRG
-191 NGELNAEFADSDQSK
+191 NGELNAEFADSDQSR

-212 AERWDDRFCIDIT
+212 DERWDDKFCIDIT
-225 NELIDAI
+225 KELIEAI
-232 DNSWAGK
+232 DCSWAGK
-239 KDIPPYYIYLKTAY
+239 EDIPPYYIYLKTAY

-259 RSGIKEFTLTPE
+259 RNGIKEFALTPE
-271 FSRELFDFQQTAVKI
+271 FRRELFDFQQTAVKI

-292 NEKRGGAMIGDVV
+292 NDKRGGAMIGDVV

-337 EMWKKYAIKYD
+337 EMWKKYARKYD

-360 DIDNA
+360 DVDNS

-379 RNGSKGSRYRNIK
+379 RNGAKGSRYRNIK
-392 SLIDRQDSNV
+392 QLIDRQDSNV

-424 IDEDQD
+424 IDEDKD
-430 LGMRPETYIRNLGG
+430 LGIRPEAYIRQLGG
-444 ERQFMQA
+444 ERQFMQT

-464 KSNCVEDWNELM
+464 KSDCVEDWNELM

-492 AKTDPENGRRYL
+492 AKVDPENGRRYL
-504 EFPDKS
+504 EFPDKT

-525 TQPEDQYSRLYSDK
+525 TIPGDQYSRLYSER
-539 MIELMKSL
+539 MIEMMMSL

-553 LTAYINEDK
+553 LTAFLNKEK
-562 TQEASITE
+562 AMEASVTE
-570 KGIIENLSRAGT
+570 KGIIDNLSRAGT

-606 LSRHILRNIVF
+606 LSRHILRNMVF

-644 VNCNIL
+644 VNGHIL
-650 GDEFAKNGLPGK
+650 GEEFSKEGLPGK
-662 YELPKI
+662 NELPKI
-668 STDIEEYMHRAKEYY
+668 STDLDDYMRRAAEYY
-683 YAVATKNNVGFI
+683 NFIATKNNVGFI
-695 DSKYFKRTLKQH
+695 DSKYFKRTLKQQ
-707 LRKDCETL
+707 LKKDCEIL
-715 IEMIKLCGEWKP
+715 IDMIRLCGDWNPE
-727 ATDRKL
+727 ADQKL
-733 NRLYDMLT
+733 NLLYDMLT
-741 KDHKDEKVVVFT
+741 ERHKNEKVVVFT
-753 QYSDTANYIYRE
+753 QYSDTANYICRE
-765 LKNLGLKQLCVVT
+765 LRRRGMKQLSVVT
-778 GGSDNPTAD
+778 GSCVNPTAE
-787 VEKFSP
+787 VERFSP
-793 ISNER
+793 TSNER
-798 PDIAPEEQY
+798 TDIADDEQY
-807 RVMIATDVLSE
+807 RVIIATDVLSE
-818 GQNLQDSHIIFNF
+818 GQNLQDSHIIVNF

-843 AGRVDRIGQKAE
+843 AGRVDRIGQKE
-855 QIYCYSFFPADGV
+855 DQIYCYSFFPADGV
-868 ENIISLRKRL
+868 EKIISLRGRL
-878 NNRINDNAS
+878 NERINRNAN

-907 NEKAGTLDDEDDSDV
+907 NEKAGTLDDEEDGDV

-955 TKEVKDAGSSGV
+955 TKEVHDAANGGV
-967 ITYARTHNDFDVLT
+967 ITYARTYNDFDVLT

-987 SVTSHSQ
+987 TVMSQSQ
-994 KKILQAMQCSLTDPN
+994 KKILQAMQCSLSDPCI
-1009 VEPLS
+1009 EPLV
-1014 NHHELVCQAIEQV
+1014 NHHELVCQAVEQV
-1027 EQETTDPTTAGILG
+1027 ERDTADPTTAGILG
-1041 NRFSTRYRLV
+1041 NRLSTRYRLV
-1051 DLLDHYYKQDMNIFF
+1051 DLLDHYYKQDMNIFY
-1066 STEDKEDLKLAID
+1066 TAEDKEDLKLAID

-1096 MLRRNQN
+1096 MLRGNRN

-1109 YVLDLRKSGALCR
+1109 YVLDLRKNNALCR
-1122 LPVEDNTHREP
+1122 LPVEDNSHRDP
-1133 AIICSLGMKYNK
+1133 VIVCSLGMKYNK

>member
-1 MESVAYVTAMARI
+1 MARI
-14 FDNIDLKFTQGLQ
+14 YDNIDAKFTEGLQ
-27 DIITNTGVKR
+27 GIISAALVKR

-51 LIIDQIDQLTGDYI
+51 LIIDQIDQLPGDYV
-65 EEESTNEPQHRV
+65 EEESSRESQFRV
-77 CRLLIGMHQP
+77 CRLLVGMHQP
-87 PEEQTRWLYSN
+87 PEELTRWLYGK
-98 EDRTPDPEFVRSQK
+98 EEHKPDAEFVRSQK
-112 VKIAR
+112 LKIAR
-117 DFRHQLQLGLPTKKD
+117 EFRRQLQLGLPSKKD
-132 ELTLRRLSQQLKY
+132 EITLRRLSQQLKD

-153 LRHPL
+153 LRHHL

-163 LAYRPDDNFNKIM
+163 LAYRPDDNYNKIL
-176 ALMGSSNLTFSGLCG
+176 ALMGSSNLTFSGLRG
-191 NGELNAEFADSDQSK
+191 NGELNAEFGDSDQAK

-212 AERWDDRFCIDIT
+212 DDRWDDKFCIDIT
-225 NELIDAI
+225 KELIDAI

-239 KDIPPYYIYLKTAY
+239 ENIPPYYIYLKTAY
-253 HLSEEA
+253 HLSDEA

-271 FSRELFDFQQTAVKI
+271 FRRELFDFQQTAVKI

-337 EMWKKYAIKYD
+337 EMWKKYARKYD

-360 DIDNA
+360 DVDNA

-379 RNGSKGSRYRNIK
+379 RNGAKGTRYKNIK
-392 SLIDRQDSNV
+392 ALIDHQDSNV

-424 IDEDQD
+424 ISDDQD
-430 LGMRPETYIRNLGG
+430 LGMRPEAYIRKLGG
-444 ERQFMQA
+444 ERNFMQA
-451 HSETFIRSIAAFD
+451 HSETFIRSIAAFA
-464 KSNCVEDWNELM
+464 KSDCVEDWNELM

-492 AKTDPENGRRYL
+492 AKVDPENGRRYL
-504 EFPDKS
+504 EFSDKS
-510 RSYFPDRIPKALKFE
+510 RSYFPDRLPKALKFE
-525 TQPEDQYSRLYSDK
+525 TTPGDQYSRLYSQD
-539 MIELMKSL
+539 MIELMESL
-547 TLPRYG
+547 KLPRYG
-553 LTAYINEDK
+553 LTAFINEEK
-562 TQEASITE
+562 AKEASVLE
-570 KGIIENLSRAGT
+570 KQIMENLSRAGT

-606 LSRHILRNIVF
+606 LSRHILRNMVF
-617 IYALEN
+617 IYALDN
-623 KLRLPIGDENQL
+623 KLRVPIGDENQL
-635 PDDFIDDED
+635 PDDFIDDQD
-644 VNCNIL
+644 I
-650 GDEFAKNGLPGK
+650 NGLFTDDSETLGK
-662 YELPKI
+662 GELPKI
-668 STDIEEYMHRAKEYY
+668 STDLDEYMRRAAEYY
-683 YAVATKNNVGFI
+683 NTIVVKNNVSFI
-695 DSKYFKRTLKQH
+695 DSKYFKRTLKQQ
-707 LRKDCETL
+707 LKKDCETL
-715 IEMIKLCGEWKP
+715 ISMIKLCGEWQP
-727 ATDRKL
+727 ATDQKL
-733 NRLYDMLT
+733 NLLVDMLT
-741 KDHKDEKVVVFT
+741 KTHKDEKVVVFT

-765 LKNLGLKQLCVVT
+765 LYRRGLKQLSVVT
-778 GGSDNPTAD
+778 GSCENPTAE

-793 ISNER
+793 ISNDR
-798 PDIAPEEQY
+798 PDIPAAEQY
-807 RVMIATDVLSE
+807 RIMIATDVLSE
-818 GQNLQDSHIIFNF
+818 GQNLQDSHIIVNF

-843 AGRVDRIGQKAE
+843 AGRVDRIGQKE
-855 QIYCYSFFPADGV
+855 NQIYCYSFFPAEGV
-868 ENIISLRKRL
+868 EKIISLRKRL
-878 NNRINDNAS
+878 NDRINENAN

-907 NEKAGTLDDEDDSDV
+907 NEKAGTLDDEDDGDV
-922 DLSSQAFQIWKN
+922 DLSSQAYQIWKN

-955 TKEVKDAGSSGV
+955 TKSVDNAVDAGV

-987 SVTSHSQ
+987 TVISNSQ
-994 KKILQAMQCSLTDPN
+994 KKILQAMQCSLSDPS
-1009 VEPLS
+1009 VEPLA

-1027 EQETTDPTTAGILG
+1027 EAESADPTTAGILG

-1051 DLLDHYYKQDMNIFF
+1051 DLLDHYYKQETSLFF
-1066 STEDKEDLKLAID
+1066 DADDKEDLKLAID

-1109 YVLDLRKSGALCR
+1109 YVLDLRKNGALCR
-1122 LPVEDNTHREP
+1122 LPLEDNSHREP
-1133 AIICSLGMKYNK
+1133 VIVCSLGMRKTK